1 VATIDS
7 LKEQATPPTPLFIFD
22 CLLASG
28 ATERW
33 STHAVTVG
41 GNAYA
46 ARLLKHNAFAL
57 QASADVSITLA
68 NADSHFSEIE
78 RETGFRGSQVTITF
92 LFYDLVGN
100 AAASET
106 RVIFLGTGNTADEI
120 TESGFRVTFTNSLNL
135 SRIVLPEVRIQRHC
149 PWMFPSTAAQRLEAI
164 TGGPNGIYSDLYRC
178 GYSAD
183 QTGGVGNLN
192 SGVAFTS
199 CDYTRTNCVAR
210 GMFSTDSSSNVTARF
225 GGLEFVPQQILVRSF
240 GEQATHLSPEVDN
253 LALYNDFVPLVYGT
267 AWYQPPISWAF
278 NDGNLTHMEVV
289 LGMGPIQG
297 AVTVLVN
304 DIEIPIAITG
314 ANMTATGWYTIVSP
328 GTRNGAFDLD
338 FVDSSG
344 NPLGD
349 PYGSLA
355 YMSVVVPN
363 RISNGVSLATVKIL
377 LQGLQLEQFDGTGT
391 SIGVS
396 FTNNPA
402 WVLLDVLRRSGWLT
416 TSLDLIS
423 FATAAEYCAET
434 IETTDLYGNAVL
446 TPRFE
451 CNFTISSRRSAAE
464 VVKGIR
470 LGSSLILYSEA
481 GGLLGLEVENTLA
494 LQQANAPDGTNSTEQ
509 LNGGW
514 PAYEFSDGSAAFS
527 GILRK
532 PNGEPAIR
540 LYSKSGADVPNR
552 LTAEFQDEYNG
563 YQQDSLSLVDAT
575 DAVLTGRDVTA
586 AFQGIGLPNFDQ
598 AARMLQLQLSKSI
611 DGNVFVEFQ
620 TTVKGIALAMGD
632 LITVTYLKEGLERQ
646 PFRVVQLAP
655 GMNYQTVQ
663 VTGQWHDDAWYTTGG
678 AGTAGGSPQGGA
690 GVGVP
695 RPLVGSVLDVNGIEQ
710 FGITETDTPT
720 VGGGFT
726 ATLTVAFDPPVKP
739 QASGAN
745 IPLVSLSPAVSTTGG
760 TIAGGQAL
768 YYAVSA
774 VDGSGAESG
783 LSFVIMAM
791 IPSGVN
797 TNSVGLTG
805 FSFSSGTAGF
815 NVYRG
820 PNPYELL
827 EIATNVTVASSYT
840 DSGVAATLTGPP
852 DSNYDHANFYWRLEL
867 QPEVGANIDSS
878 TSIGNSTLGM
888 LTNDFAGALVR
899 ITRGKGAA
907 QERAVVSNSSTTLT
921 VTPAW
926 TVTPDSTSFFVV
938 AQTTWNF
945 AGLTATSP
953 ATITVAFEPGA
964 TVEISGRSAN
974 ALNEESA
981 YELNPLTRWQIAS
994 GGGVDTGAP
1003 PQPVFGLNLPGQGA
1017 IDLVSVGF
1025 MTLTNTHTIMAGTL
1039 SLFSWNEL
1047 NSPTAFTLA
1056 IAAAST
1062 DATITL
1068 SSAGTA
1074 VAGDLI
1080 QIDAEIL
1087 QVTGTSGGGTVY
1099 AVTRGSHGSTA
1110 AAHAITPTPALVY
1123 HLTRNVTIVPF
1134 VNGFF
1139 GSPASGS
1146 YSTSIFL
1153 PDVRVGAAEL
1163 FVTNS
1168 FGGGPVAMGSYG
1180 GTTDEGL
1187 RTLAGGQ
1194 MSIQVEGY
1202 LGIQTDAAPPLVV
1215 ESALAMRDVFAMV
1228 NEAPSGGAITLQL
1241 RQGATVFCSLT
1252 IPDGATIS
1260 NVVDGFGSAPLTASS
1275 VISLDILSV
1284 PTAPGTLPGSDLTV
1298 TIRL

>member
-1 VATIDS
+1 MATIDV
-7 LKEQATPPTPLFIFD
+7 LKEQTTPPTPLFVFD

-33 STHAVTVG
+33 STHTVTVD
-41 GNAYA
+41 GNAYP

-78 RETGFRGSQVTITF
+78 RSTGFRGSQVTVTF
-92 LFYDLVGN
+92 LFYDLAAN

-106 RVIFLGTGNTADEI
+106 RVIFEGIGNTADEI
-120 TESGFRVTFTNSLNL
+120 TESGFRVTFTNRLNL

-149 PWMFPSTAAQRLEAI
+149 PWMFPSTAAQRLEAT
-164 TGGPNGIYSDLYRC
+164 TGGANGIHSNLYRC

-192 SGVAFTS
+192 SGVAYTT
-199 CDYTRTNCVAR
+199 CDYTRANCVAR
-210 GMFSTDSSSNVTARF
+210 GMFSTDASSNVTARF
-225 GGLEFVPQQILVRSF
+225 GGLEFVPPQILVRSF
-240 GEQATHLSPEVDN
+240 GEQGTHLSPEVDN

-267 AWYQPPISWAF
+267 VWYQPPISWAF
-278 NDGNLTHMEVV
+278 NDGNLTHMEVL
-289 LGMGPIQG
+289 LGMGPILG
-297 AVTVLVN
+297 AVMVLVN
-304 DIEIPIAITG
+304 DIEIPLAVASID
-314 ANMTATGWYTIVSP
+314 MTATGWYNIVSA
-328 GTRNGAFDLD
+328 GTRNGAFDPY
-338 FVDSSG
+338 FA
-344 NPLGD
+344 LGD
-349 PYGSLA
+349 PYGSMA

-377 LQGLQLEQFDGTGT
+377 LQGLQLEQFNT
-391 SIGVS
+391 SGASLGIA

-416 TSLDLIS
+416 ASLDLIS

-434 IETTDLYGNAVL
+434 IETTDLYGNSVL

-451 CNFTISSRRSAAE
+451 CNLVIESRRSAAE

-470 LGSSLILYSEA
+470 LGSSLMLSPEA
-481 GGLLGLEVENTLA
+481 GGLLELRVENTLA
-494 LQQANAPDGTNSTEQ
+494 LQQANPPDGTNSTEQ

-527 GILRK
+527 GLLRK
-532 PNGEPAIR
+532 PSGEPAIR

-552 LTAEFQDEYNG
+552 LTVEFQDEYNG
-563 YQQDSLSLVDAT
+563 YSQDSLSLVDAT

-586 AFQGIGLPNFDQ
+586 SFQGIGLPNFDQ
-598 AARMLQLQLSKSI
+598 ASRMLQLQLSKSI

-620 TTVKGIALAMGD
+620 TTVKGIGISPGD

-655 GMNYQTVQ
+655 GQNYQTVQ
-663 VTGQWHDDAWYTTGG
+663 VTAQWHDDNWYTTGA
-678 AGTAGGSPQGGA
+678 AGTAGGSPLGGA
-690 GVGVP
+690 GVGLP
-695 RPLVGSVLDVNGIEQ
+695 RPLVGSVLDSHSIEQ
-710 FGITETDTPT
+710 FGIAETDTPT

-726 ATLTVAFDPPVKP
+726 ATLTVAFDAPVKP

-760 TIAGGQAL
+760 TIAGGQTL

-774 VDGSGAESG
+774 IDGSGAESG
-783 LSFVIMAM
+783 LSFTIMAV

-797 TNSVGLTG
+797 TNSVSLTG
-805 FSFSSGTAGF
+805 FSFSAATAGF

-820 PNPYELL
+820 PSPYEFL

-840 DSGVAATLTGPP
+840 DTGAAATLTGPP
-852 DSNYDHANFYWRLEL
+852 DANYDHANFYWRLEL
-867 QPEVGANIDSS
+867 QPEVGVNIHSAA
-878 TSIGNSTLGM
+878 TIGNSTLGM
-888 LTNDFAGALVR
+888 ATGEFIGAVVR
-899 ITRGKGAA
+899 ITRGTGEG

-921 VTPAW
+921 VSPAW

-938 AQTTWNF
+938 AQATWNF

-953 ATITVAFEPGA
+953 ATIAVAFEPGA

-974 ALNEESA
+974 ALDEESA

-994 GGGVDTGAP
+994 GGGIDTGTP
-1003 PQPVFGLNLPGQGA
+1003 PLPVFGLNLPGQGA

-1025 MTLTNTHTIMAGTL
+1025 TTLVNTHTIIAGTL

-1047 NSPTAFTLA
+1047 GSPTAFALA

-1062 DATITL
+1062 DAAITL
-1068 SSAGTA
+1068 SSAGPA
-1074 VAGDLI
+1074 AAGDLI

-1087 QVTGTSGGGTVY
+1087 QVTATSGGGTVY
-1099 AVTRGSHGSTA
+1099 SVTRGSHGSTA
-1110 AAHAITPTPALVY
+1110 AAHSITPTPALVY
-1123 HLTRNVTIVPF
+1123 HLTRSVTIVPF
-1134 VNGFF
+1134 VPGFF

-1146 YSTSIFL
+1146 YSNSIFL
-1153 PDVRVGAAEL
+1153 PDVRVGAAEF

-1168 FGGGPVAMGSYG
+1168 FGGGPVATGSYG

-1202 LGIQTDAAPPLVV
+1202 LAIQTDAAPPLVV
-1215 ESALAMRDVFAMV
+1215 AAALAMRDMFAVV

-1241 RQGATVFCSLT
+1241 RQGSTVFGSLT
-1252 IPDGATIS
+1252 IADGTTTS
-1260 NVVDGFGSAPLTASS
+1260 NVVDGFGLAALAASAI
-1275 VISLDILSV
+1275 VSLDILSV
-1284 PTAPGTLPGSDLTV
+1284 PTASGTLPGSDLTV

>member
-1 VATIDS
+1 MATIDT
-7 LKEQATPPTPLFIFD
+7 LKEQVAPPTPLFLFD
-22 CLLASG
+22 CLLSSG
-28 ATERW
+28 TTVSW

-41 GNAYA
+41 SNAYM

-68 NADSHFSEIE
+68 NADSYFSEIE

-92 LFYDLVGN
+92 LFYDLVAN

-106 RVIFLGTGNTADEI
+106 RVIFQGIGNSPDEI
-120 TESGFRVTFTNSLNL
+120 TESGFRVTFTNTLNL
-135 SRIVLPEVRIQRHC
+135 SRIILPEVNIQRHC
-149 PWMFPSTAAQRLEAI
+149 PWVFPATAAQRLEAM
-164 TGGPNGIYSDLYRC
+164 TGGPNGIYSDSYRC

-192 SGVAFTS
+192 SGVAFTT

-210 GMFSTDSSSNVTARF
+210 GMFSTDASSNVTARF
-225 GGLEFVPQQILVRSF
+225 GGLEFVPAQILVRSF
-240 GEQATHLSPEVDN
+240 GEQGSHLSPEVDN
-253 LALYNDFVPLVYGT
+253 LALYNDYVPLVYGT

-289 LGMGPIQG
+289 LGMGPISG

-304 DIEIPIAITG
+304 DILIPIAVTG
-314 ANMTATGWYTIVSP
+314 TDMTATGWYEIVSP
-328 GTRNGAFDLD
+328 GTRDGAFDLD
-338 FVDSSG
+338 FTDSTG
-344 NPLGD
+344 TPLGD
-349 PYGSLA
+349 PYGSMA

-363 RISNGVSLATVKIL
+363 RISTGVSLATVKIL
-377 LQGLQLEQFDGTGT
+377 LQGLQLEQFDTTGA
-391 SIGVS
+391 SLGVS

-434 IETTDLYGNAVL
+434 IETTDLYGNSVL

-451 CNFTISSRRSAAE
+451 CNLTIQSRRSAAE
-464 VVKGIR
+464 VAKGIK
-470 LGSSLILYSEA
+470 LASSLILYSTR
-481 GGLLGLEVENTLA
+481 GGLLALEVENTLA
-494 LQQANAPDGTNSTEQ
+494 LQQGNPPDGTNSTEQ

-514 PAYEFSDGSAAFS
+514 PAYEFSDGSAAYS

-540 LYSKSGADVPNR
+540 LFSKSGADVPNR
-552 LTAEFQDEYNG
+552 LTVEFQDEYNG
-563 YQQDSLSLVDAT
+563 YQQDSLSLVDTT
-575 DAVLTGRDVTA
+575 DALLTGRDVTT

-598 AARMLQLQLSKSI
+598 AARMLGLQLSKSI

-620 TTVKGIALAMGD
+620 TTVKGIGLAAGD
-632 LITVTYLKEGLERQ
+632 IITVTYLKEGLERQ

-655 GMNYQTVQ
+655 GQNYQTVQ
-663 VTGQWHDDAWYTTGG
+663 VTAQWHDDNWYTTGG
-678 AGTAGGSPQGGA
+678 AGTAGGSPQSGA
-690 GVGVP
+690 GMGLP
-695 RPLVGSVLDVNGIEQ
+695 LPLVGSVLDAHGIEQ

-720 VGGGFT
+720 VGGGYTT
-726 ATLTVAFDPPVKP
+726 ALTVAFDPPAKP

-745 IPLVSLSPAVSTTGG
+745 IPLVSLSPSVSTTGG
-760 TIAGGQAL
+760 TITGGQTL

-774 VDGSGAESG
+774 LDASGAQSG
-783 LSFVIMAM
+783 LSFVMMAV
-791 IPSGVN
+791 IPSGLN
-797 TNSVGLTG
+797 TNSVSLTG
-805 FSFSSGTAGF
+805 FSFSPGTAGF

-827 EIATNVTVASSYT
+827 EIANNVALASSYT
-840 DSGVAATLTGPP
+840 DTGVAATLTGPP
-852 DSNYDHANFYWRLEL
+852 DANYDHANFYWRLEL
-867 QPEVGANIDSS
+867 QPEVGVNIESA
-878 TSIGNSTLGM
+878 TTIGNSTLGM
-888 LTNDFAGALVR
+888 LTNDFQGALVR
-899 ITRGKGAA
+899 ITRGTGAA
-907 QERAVVSNSSTTLT
+907 QEAAVVSNSSTTLT

-926 TVTPDSTSFFVV
+926 AVVPDSTSFFVV
-938 AQTTWNF
+938 AQATWNF

-953 ATITVAFEPGA
+953 ATITVPFEPGA
-964 TVEISGRSAN
+964 TMEISGRSAN
-974 ALNEESA
+974 ALDEESA

-994 GGGVDTGAP
+994 GGGVDTGPP
-1003 PQPVFGLNLPGQGA
+1003 PQPVFGLNLPGQGT

-1025 MTLTNTHTIMAGTL
+1025 TTLVNTVTIMAGTL

-1047 NSPTAFTLA
+1047 NSPTTYTLA
-1056 IAAAST
+1056 NAALST
-1062 DATITL
+1062 DTTVTL

-1080 QIDAEIL
+1080 QIEAEIL
-1087 QVTGTSGGGTVY
+1087 EVTGTSGGGTIY
-1099 AVTRGSHGSTA
+1099 TVTRGSHGSTA
-1110 AAHAITPTPALVY
+1110 AAYAAGTLVY
-1123 HLTRNVTIVPF
+1123 HLKLSVTIVPF

-1146 YSTSIFL
+1146 YSNSTSL
-1153 PDVRVGAAEL
+1153 PDVRVGAAEF

-1168 FGGGPVAMGSYG
+1168 FGGGPVATGSYG
-1180 GTTDEGL
+1180 ATTDQGL

-1202 LGIQTDAAPPLVV
+1202 LAIQTDAAPPLVV
-1215 ESALAMRDVFAMV
+1215 DSALAIRDMFAVV
-1228 NEAPSGGAITLQL
+1228 NDAPSGGAVTLQL
-1241 RQGATVFCSLT
+1241 RQGSTVFCSLT
-1252 IPDGATIS
+1252 IADGTTTS
-1260 NVVDGFGSAPLTASS
+1260 NVVDGFGLAALAAGS
-1275 VISLDILSV
+1275 VISMDILSV
-1284 PTAPGTLPGSDLTV
+1284 PTASGTLPGSDLTV
-1298 TIRL
+1298 IIRL